1 MSQTAGRHA
10 PETRAR
16 ILEAAEGLFIEHG
29 LEGTSMRMIT
39 GRAGV
44 NLAAVNYHF
53 GSKESLIR
61 EMFAQRVEALNRRRL
76 EALDRSVAQARHVGR
91 AVRPSEILEAFF
103 QPALELA
110 ADTDHGGHRF
120 MRLLGRT
127 HTETSPFMRRF
138 LAELYGDTLQRFL
151 AALCGSL
158 PGVPREEILWRFY
171 FMMGATSYAV
181 AGMDN
186 LQIFGGRLD
195 QPDPAEL
202 IPRLMAFLLAGLR
215 APLPERL
222 EPPGPPDG
230 DAA

>member
-1 MSQTAGRHA
+1 MSTIAGRHS

-16 ILEAAEGLFIEHG
+16 ILDAAERLFVEHG

-53 GSKESLIR
+53 GSKESLIQ
-61 EMFAQRVEALNRRRL
+61 EIFEKRVQSLNQRRL
-76 EALDRSVAQARHVGR
+76 EALDRAVANARQLGR
-91 AVRPSEILEAFF
+91 AVRPSQVLEAFF

-110 ADTDHGGHRF
+110 ADTEHGGHRF

-127 HTETSPFMRRF
+127 HTETMPFVRRL
-138 LAELYGDTLQRFL
+138 LADLYGETLRRFL

-171 FMMGATSYAV
+171 FMMGATSYAI
-181 AGMDN
+181 AGTDN
-186 LQIFGGRLD
+186 LQVFDGRFD
-195 QPDPAEL
+195 QQDPAQL

-222 EPPGPPDG
+222 PPPDSSG
-230 DAA
+230 GEMA